1 MTDAPTHRLPLPPY
15 RRSRQLLRDIADVLG
30 RDIEAFQAPPSHR
43 LIHTASDGT
52 QWFVVVG
59 TEKGVIVREVAADLR
74 HPAVPDQP
82 IAAFLAYR
90 LDTPQGNALA
100 AFIDGLVTDHIRT

>member
-1 MTDAPTHRLPLPPY
+1 MTDAPTHRLPQPPY

-43 LIHTASDGT
+43 LIHTDSDGT

-59 TEKGVIVREVAADLR
+59 TEKGAVVREVAIGPR
-74 HPAVPDQP
+74 HPAVLDEP
-82 IAAFLAYR
+82 IAAFLADR
-90 LDTPQGNALA
+90 RDTPQGDALA
-100 AFIDGLVTDHIRT
+100 AFIDGLITDHIRT